1 MANKYRKLREK
12 MSPEAQALAAIKTR
26 ALLSSMALTELREAL
41 ELSQA
46 EIANVM
52 ELQQPAISKIE
63 KNTDMYIS
71 TLRRYIEAMGGQ
83 LEIKA
88 KFSDNEININ
98 QFKDVRVSSKT
109 G

>member
-1 MANKYRKLREK
+1 

>member
-1 MANKYRKLREK
+1 
-12 MSPEAQALAAIKTR
+12 
-26 ALLSSMALTELREAL
+26 
-41 ELSQA
+41 
-46 EIANVM
+46 
-52 ELQQPAISKIE
+52 
-63 KNTDMYIS
+63 MYIS

-98 QFKDVRVSSKT
+98 QFKDVRIPSKT